1 MSLSTPYCPDDCP
14 PSENARALY
23 EDLYVIVGISPKR
36 VALFAKIQ
44 DEIDSDDVLRLY
56 KLSRT
61 KWTTRGAAGNVIT
74 SEHAEFVDR

>member
-1 MSLSTPYCPDDCP
+1 
-14 PSENARALY
+14 
-23 EDLYVIVGISPKR
+23 VIVGISPKR

-44 DEIDSDDVLRLY
+44 DEIDSDDVLRLH

-74 SEHAEFVDR
+74 SEHAEFIER